1 MSQLDIEKR
10 VGAVLLSGFILAG
23 SGIGFMKASAVSSN
37 KCELKS
43 TPIETTLEDEE
54 TLSITTIDEELAKEN
69 IDIVNLDNEFREHA
83 KELTYD
89 NYVNDRSWY
98 EENLIWLKQ
107 NYVKT
112 ASSILFAAGKG
123 AIADELEV
131 NMNSITLYPAFAEDD
146 SVNHAVVRKSLTEED
161 TYKVKS
167 KNLNKLINKVDNLEY
182 DVEDMKHGKDIAKE
196 YDNVI
201 NIANSV
207 IQGGISRKDNQLEEK
222 FSKKYIKQKSN
233 K

>member
-112 ASSILFAAGKG
+112 SSSILFAAGKG

-131 NMNSITLYPAFAEDD
+131 NMNSI
-146 SVNHAVVRKSLTEED
+146 SL
-161 TYKVKS
+161 
-167 KNLNKLINKVDNLEY
+167 
-182 DVEDMKHGKDIAKE
+182 
-196 YDNVI
+196 
-201 NIANSV
+201 
-207 IQGGISRKDNQLEEK
+207 
-222 FSKKYIKQKSN
+222 
-233 K
+233 